1 METFVNNESDCTI
14 NNKIFS
20 KSGNFQPS
28 DEIKTSYVFFS
39 HFKSFFSQFAYF
51 LPEIWSNVHLLKN
64 LVASFNHT
72 DWIEQLQH
80 QNGTFIVCSRDKVN
94 YPNIRFRAR
103 FFRD

>member
-1 METFVNNESDCTI
+1 MSQIVIQKVGHFEI
-14 NNKIFS
+14 NLWTALWSYGYNQTIFS
-20 KSGNFQPS
+20 FVLILTLEQCA
-28 DEIKTSYVFFS
+28 
-39 HFKSFFSQFAYF
+39 FAK
-51 LPEIWSNVHLLKN
+51 KN

-80 QNGTFIVCSRDKVN
+80 QSGTTYVVVCSRDKVN